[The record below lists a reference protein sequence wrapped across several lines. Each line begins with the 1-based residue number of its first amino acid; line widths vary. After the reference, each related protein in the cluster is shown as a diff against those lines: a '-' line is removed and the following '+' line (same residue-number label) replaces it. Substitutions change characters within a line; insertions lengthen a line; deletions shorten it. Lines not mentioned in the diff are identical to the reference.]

1 MKRCIAIACC
11 FGLAVAASV
20 GLASDASPAVAA
32 RGLVICVAQGA
43 PPEVR
48 QAAEAI
54 LAAVSTHSL
63 MRVMAGAHPPTALT
77 ASEELLRGPVDVRAF
92 NHLVLI
98 GLPDD
103 PAIAAAWQRE
113 ARVEPGGLYVFGFGH
128 LRGDIGYVESDRNPF
143 LHGCAIARAP
153 YETEV
158 VTITGAS
165 AIGVVTAVRAFLDA
179 GLVNGVVAA
188 PGWTRGAT
196 TLLDRDPLCGALTTP
211 SWAPTTLG
219 KLVRIG
225 VTQPGE
231 DEYRGVLSDAGV
243 APQKLWRVTYHQLG
257 DWDGAG
263 AANAIADYM
272 AGLHRRASGRTLW
285 EAQFASVEEAERA
298 APLIAKAAGLSPVA
312 RGWSGEQPSNG
323 PGGSPGSIRLWRHG
337 RELFMTTLPA
347 PAVAELFMSGL
358 VAPEGVNPAPALPAL
373 AEDFEGGRSVLTGV
387 VVETVAEPGL
397 PEGGTMRGRLPVGAA
412 SIPSLA
418 VPTGAKRV
426 AIEFDRL
433 FLKSPEGQCGSHYTR
448 LMLRFEDGV
457 QRAGANDGRA
467 YLDPRGPGG
476 TPGRWAHIVWH
487 LDIPAGAKAI
497 QNGTLFNRIEQPM
510 EGYDNPVFIDNF
522 AIRFE

>member
-1 MKRCIAIACC
+1 
-11 FGLAVAASV
+11 
-20 GLASDASPAVAA
+20 
-32 RGLVICVAQGA
+32 
-43 PPEVR
+43 
-48 QAAEAI
+48 
-54 LAAVSTHSL
+54 
-63 MRVMAGAHPPTALT
+63 
-77 ASEELLRGPVDVRAF
+77 
-92 NHLVLI
+92 
-98 GLPDD
+98 
-103 PAIAAAWQRE
+103 
-113 ARVEPGGLYVFGFGH
+113 
-128 LRGDIGYVESDRNPF
+128 
-143 LHGCAIARAP
+143 
-153 YETEV
+153 
-158 VTITGAS
+158 
-165 AIGVVTAVRAFLDA
+165 
-179 GLVNGVVAA
+179 
-188 PGWTRGAT
+188 
-196 TLLDRDPLCGALTTP
+196 
-211 SWAPTTLG
+211 
-219 KLVRIG
+219 
-225 VTQPGE
+225 
-231 DEYRGVLSDAGV
+231 
-243 APQKLWRVTYHQLG
+243 
-257 DWDGAG
+257 
-263 AANAIADYM
+263 
-272 AGLHRRASGRTLW
+272 
-285 EAQFASVEEAERA
+285 
-298 APLIAKAAGLSPVA
+298 
-312 RGWSGEQPSNG
+312 
-323 PGGSPGSIRLWRHG
+323 
-337 RELFMTTLPA
+337 MTTLPA